1 MDTAVLKREVERI
14 TARWPTVGLAFG
26 VVSDGEL
33 AFFHGHGLADIA
45 TRTPVTA
52 DTVFRIA
59 SVTKTFT
66 AVAVMQLWERGLVD
80 LDAPA
85 SAYLRSYRLAPA
97 RPGFAPLTLR
107 HLLTHTAGI
116 REVLHP
122 WGLARMRDL
131 GETVPRGRLVPELAR
146 YYRGALRVDA
156 EPGTRFGYTNH
167 GFATLGQIVAD
178 VTGVPLHQ
186 YLRDNVFE
194 PLGMH
199 STDLVRSSR
208 VLDRVATGYELRS
221 RGAVPV
227 ADYDV
232 VTTGGGAAYSTAN
245 DLAAYLAALLG
256 EGTNQHGTVL
266 KPATTAMLFEPQY
279 QPDPRIPG
287 LGLAFF
293 RMDLGGHL
301 AVEHDGILPG
311 FDAQIMLAPGDGLAV
326 LALANGAKRGMHWLT
341 APSAAVLRELIGAP
355 DEGIRQDIPQRPEV
369 WAHLCGRYRFSS
381 YPTDPQRLAFGL
393 GAQVLVRHGRLL
405 LRFLSPVPVLYRG
418 FELHPD
424 DRNDPYVFRVQL
436 PIEGLGSA
444 RVVFS
449 AATDPASTVF
459 HFDFAP
465 MTFRRTGGKRP

>member
-1 MDTAVLKREVERI
+1 MDTALKREVDQI
-14 TARWPTVGLAFG
+14 TSRWPTVGLAFG
-26 VVSDGEL
+26 VVRDREL

-59 SVTKTFT
+59 SITKTFT
-66 AVAVMQLWERGLVD
+66 AVAIMQLWERGLVD

-85 SAYLRSYRLAPA
+85 SEYLRSYRLVPA
-97 RPGFAPLTLR
+97 RPGFAPPTLR

-122 WGLARMRDL
+122 WGLTRMRDL
-131 GETVPRGRLVPELAR
+131 GETVPLGRPVPKLAR

-156 EPGTRFGYTNH
+156 QPGTRFAYTNH

-178 VTGVPLHQ
+178 VTGIPLDQ
-186 YLRDNVFE
+186 YLRVNVFD

-199 STDLVRSSR
+199 SSDLVRSSR
-208 VLDRVATGYELRS
+208 VRDRLAIGYELRPG
-221 RGAVPV
+221 GAVAV

-232 VTTGGGAAYSTAN
+232 ITTGGGAAYCSAN

-256 EGTNQHGTVL
+256 GGTNWQGSVL
-266 KPATTAMLFEPQY
+266 KPATTAALFEPQY

-287 LGLAFF
+287 IGLAFF
-293 RMDLGGHL
+293 RIDLGGHQ

-311 FDAQIMLAPGDGLAV
+311 FDAQIIAAPSDGVAV
-326 LALANGAKRGMHWLT
+326 LALANGAKRGMHWLAAPT
-341 APSAAVLRELIGAP
+341 AAILRGLIGAL
-355 DEGIRQDIPQRPEV
+355 DEGIRPPIPQRPDV
-369 WAHLCGRYRFSS
+369 WGQLCGRYRFSS
-381 YPTDPQRLAFGL
+381 FPTDPQRLAFGL
-393 GAQVLVRHGRLL
+393 GAEVLVRRGRLMM
-405 LRFLSPVPVLYRG
+405 RFLSPIPVLYRG
-418 FELHPD
+418 FDLHPD
-424 DRNDPYVFRVQL
+424 DESDPYVFRVEL
-436 PIEGLGSA
+436 PVAGMGSA

-449 AATDPASTVF
+449 AATDPGSTVF

-465 MTFRRTGGKRP
+465 MTFRRTGGRRP

>member
-1 MDTAVLKREVERI
+1 MDTVAFQREVDRI
-14 TARWPTVGLAFG
+14 TSRWPTVGLAFG
-26 VVSDGEL
+26 VVRDGEL
-33 AFFHGHGLADIA
+33 AFFHGHGLADVP
-45 TRTPVTA
+45 TRTPVTP

-59 SVTKTFT
+59 SITKTFT

-85 SAYLRSYRLAPA
+85 SEYLRSYRLVPA
-97 RPGFAPLTLR
+97 RPGFTPVTLR

-122 WGLARMRDL
+122 WGLTRMRDL
-131 GETVPRGRLVPELAR
+131 GETVPLGRPVPTLAQ

-156 EPGTRFGYTNH
+156 EPGTRFAYTDH

-178 VTGVPLHQ
+178 VTGVHLNR
-186 YLRDNVFE
+186 YLRVNVFD

-199 STDLVRSSR
+199 RTDLVRSPR
-208 VLDRVATGYELRS
+208 VRDRLATGYELRS

-227 ADYDV
+227 ADYEV
-232 VTTGGGAAYSTAN
+232 ITIGGGAAFSTAD
-245 DLAAYLAALLG
+245 DLAAFLAALLSG
-256 EGTNQHGTVL
+256 GTNRHGRVL
-266 KPATTAMLFEPQY
+266 KPETVAMLFEPQY

-287 LGLAFF
+287 IGLAFF
-293 RMDLGGHL
+293 RADLGGHL

-311 FDAQIMLAPGDGLAV
+311 FDAQIMAAPGDGVAV

-341 APSAAVLRELIGAP
+341 APCASVLREWIGAP
-355 DEGIRQDIPQRPEV
+355 DDGIRLGIPQRPQV
-369 WAHLCGRYRFSS
+369 WAQLCGRYRFSS

-393 GAQVLVRHGRLL
+393 GAEVLVRRGRLMM
-405 LRFLSPVPVLYRG
+405 RFLSPVPALYRG

-424 DRNDPYVFRVQL
+424 DEADPYVFRVQL
-436 PIEGLGSA
+436 PVEGLGSA
-444 RVVFS
+444 RVVFD
-449 AATDPASTVF
+449 AATDPASPVF

-465 MTFRRTGGKRP
+465 MTFRRAGGKTP